1 MFASAFP
8 YFEADAELGVE
19 LLRAKKSVTL
29 SNCSLADGVVAVC
42 ASLGLDHQDGGG
54 SLAFQR
60 CTGQEE
66 LFRWPFLYLPCPSC
80 LSMTRH

>member
-1 MFASAFP
+1 M
-8 YFEADAELGVE
+8 DGLV
-19 LLRAKKSVTL
+19 RAKKNVTL
-29 SNCSLADGVVAVC
+29 SNCSLADGVVAVY

-66 LFRWPFLYLPCPSC
+66 LFRWVFLLYIFLVYLVCQ
-80 LSMTRH
+80 